1 MCPNFNLG
9 IQKTIAKVEDRKIH
23 HLQNTI
29 CRVQVRNQKPISKV
43 QIVKPSQ
50 NTKNLK
56 ANAKSMKL

>member
-1 MCPNFNLG
+1 LG

-29 CRVQVRNQKPISKV
+29 SRVQVRNQKPISKV

>member
-1 MCPNFNLG
+1 MSPNSNLG

-23 HLQNTI
+23 YLQNTI
-29 CRVQVRNQKPISKV
+29 SRVQVRNQKPISKV

-56 ANAKSMKL
+56 TQC